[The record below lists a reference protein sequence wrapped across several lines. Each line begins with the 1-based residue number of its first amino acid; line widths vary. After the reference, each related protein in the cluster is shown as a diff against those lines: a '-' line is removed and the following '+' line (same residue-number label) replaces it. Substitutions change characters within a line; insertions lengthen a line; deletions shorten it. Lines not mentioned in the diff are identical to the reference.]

1 MSISGCA
8 RISIELFAHFLPSL
22 LVHISSFLSC
32 DWQLCLCNAWQL
44 VHFMEEMELMPSKIL
59 LTLLPLELDL
69 RSVLRVENH
78 FYIKQPLTYM
88 YLLGA

>member
-1 MSISGCA
+1 
-8 RISIELFAHFLPSL
+8 
-22 LVHISSFLSC
+22 
-32 DWQLCLCNAWQL
+32 
-44 VHFMEEMELMPSKIL
+44 MEEMELMPSKIL